1 MFIPLRAYEPSTPM
15 RAVLGLSYQQ
25 KETVVSQDHAGEFAA
40 SAELVFNID
49 VPGRVPADVEQRFAD
64 LIAEAFKK
72 LFEEAAEESG
82 AVTLEVFSSRG
93 VWRRDPETSLPLSH
107 VRALQLSF
115 RHDTAH

>member
-1 MFIPLRAYEPSTPM
+1 MFIPLRSYEPGTPM
-15 RAVLGLSYQQ
+15 WSVPGLPHQQ
-25 KETVVSQDHAGEFAA
+25 KETMVSQDNAGEFAA

-49 VPGRVPADVEQRFAD
+49 IPGRTPADIEQRFAD

-115 RHDTAH
+115 RNDTAH